1 MENHVHMWQVS
12 PQLSWWRHQ
21 METFR
26 VTGHLCGEFTG
37 PGEFVP
43 IMTSM
48 QWCCGDPCK
57 IWLSLNGSNRY
68 VCFINTVN
76 REIDERSFCNPHL
89 QAVFS
94 TIMLS
99 CNILTHRFMR
109 FFDELRPESLQ
120 NPMMSALLAICAGNS
135 PVPGEFPAQRP
146 VARSFDVFF
155 DLRVN
160 KRLSKQSWGWWF
172 ETLARPLWPHR
183 NALFWRNVCWILL
196 IWFMCGSW
204 LIGVI
209 MMASWN
215 GNIFGGF
222 WHNELHRKTNMLF
235 IQIPKYYAWHKI
247 ICANKKCFP
256 CFP

>member
-89 QAVFS
+89 QAVFFPRS
-94 TIMLS
+94 YCLVVATYWHIVLCVFSMNRDRRA
-99 CNILTHRFMR
+99 CKTPWCPRYWPFVRGIHRS
-109 FFDELRPESLQ
+109 PV
-120 NPMMSALLAICAGNS
+120 NS
-135 PVPGEFPAQRP
+135 PHKGQWRGALMFSLICVWINGWVNNREAG
-146 VARSFDVFF
+146 
-155 DLRVN
+155 DLRRYRAHYDLTVMHYFDGMYVEYY
-160 KRLSKQSWGWWF
+160 SYDSCV
-172 ETLARPLWPHR
+172 AY
-183 NALFWRNVCWILL
+183 
-196 IWFMCGSW
+196 GS
-204 LIGVI
+204 
-209 MMASWN
+209 
-215 GNIFGGF
+215 
-222 WHNELHRKTNMLF
+222 
-235 IQIPKYYAWHKI
+235 
-247 ICANKKCFP
+247 
-256 CFP
+256 